1 MRKGKKKEAVL
12 KVELPESVFYFERR
26 SDGQVHEY
34 GVFYTP
40 VPEDLLSKDG
50 VCVEISTHDGG
61 IFSIPFKPT
70 GVCVEIPAQDWDILS
85 ILFEPTAEEVEQ
97 EIRRVFNEVYGD
109 AKESTLLL
117 SVYEPEVSE
126 EDLARLRDLK
136 RSRDLSLPD
145 LIEAGLVDPPY
156 LSRVYGARPV
166 KVVLER

>member
-1 MRKGKKKEAVL
+1 MPRKGKKKEAVL
-12 KVELPESVFYFERR
+12 MTRVELPESVFYFERR

-40 VPEDLLSKDG
+40 VPEYLLSKDG
-50 VCVEISTHDGG
+50 VCVEISAHEGD
-61 IFSIPFKPT
+61 IFST
-70 GVCVEIPAQDWDILS
+70 
-85 ILFEPTAEEVEQ
+85 LFEPTAEEVEQ
-97 EIRRVFNEVYGD
+97 EIRRIFNEVYGD
-109 AKESTLLL
+109 AKESALLL

-136 RSRDLSLPD
+136 RSRDLSPPD

-156 LSRVYGARPV
+156 LSRVYGTRPV

>member
-1 MRKGKKKEAVL
+1 MPRKKKVMA
-12 KVELPESVFYFERR
+12 KVELPESIFYFEHR

-34 GVFYTP
+34 SVFYTP

-50 VCVEISTHDGG
+50 VCVEIS
-61 IFSIPFKPT
+61 
-70 GVCVEIPAQDWDILS
+70 AQDGDILS

-97 EIRRVFNEVYGD
+97 EIRHVFNEVYGD
-109 AKESTLLL
+109 SKESTLLL

-126 EDLARLRDLK
+126 EELGLLRDLK
-136 RSRDLSLPD
+136 RSRDLLPPD

-156 LSRVYGARPV
+156 LSRVYGTRPV

>member
-1 MRKGKKKEAVL
+1 MPRKGKKKEAVL
-12 KVELPESVFYFERR
+12 MTRVELAESVFYFERR

-50 VCVEISTHDGG
+50 VCVEISAHDRG
-61 IFSIPFKPT
+61 
-70 GVCVEIPAQDWDILS
+70 ILS

-97 EIRRVFNEVYGD
+97 EIRRVFNEVYYGD

-126 EDLARLRDLK
+126 EDLARLRGLK
-136 RSRDLSLPD
+136 RSLDLSLPD
-145 LIEAGLVDPPY
+145 LIEAGLVDPTF
-156 LSRVYGARPV
+156 LSRVYGACQV
-166 KVVLER
+166 KIVLER

>member
-1 MRKGKKKEAVL
+1 MPRKGKKKEAVL
-12 KVELPESVFYFERR
+12 MTRVELPESVFYFERR

-50 VCVEISTHDGG
+50 VCVEIPAHDGG
-61 IFSIPFKPT
+61 
-70 GVCVEIPAQDWDILS
+70 ILS

-97 EIRRVFNEVYGD
+97 EIRHVFNEVYGD

-136 RSRDLSLPD
+136 RSRDLSPPG

-156 LSRVYGARPV
+156 LSRVYGTRQV
-166 KVVLER
+166 KIVLER

>member
-1 MRKGKKKEAVL
+1 MPRKGKKKEAVL
-12 KVELPESVFYFERR
+12 MTRVELPESVFYFERR
-26 SDGQVHEY
+26 SDGQV

-50 VCVEISTHDGG
+50 VCVEISAHDRG
-61 IFSIPFKPT
+61 IF
-70 GVCVEIPAQDWDILS
+70 S

-97 EIRRVFNEVYGD
+97 EIRRVFNEVYYGD

-156 LSRVYGARPV
+156 LSRVYGTRPV
-166 KVVLER
+166 KIVLER